1 VPESSCGLP
10 CVFDASGRYC
20 VDIAADSREPQHRDC
35 CVCVRTQSPIESR
48 VMTLCGRAPVLQAR
62 EHAPVSA
69 TGAAADFGQGQ
80 DVQLVGLPPALRGVR
95 VT

>member
-1 VPESSCGLP
+1 
-10 CVFDASGRYC
+10 
-20 VDIAADSREPQHRDC
+20 
-35 CVCVRTQSPIESR
+35 
-48 VMTLCGRAPVLQAR
+48 MTLCGRAPVLQAR

-69 TGAAADFGQGQ
+69 TGAAAGFGQGQ